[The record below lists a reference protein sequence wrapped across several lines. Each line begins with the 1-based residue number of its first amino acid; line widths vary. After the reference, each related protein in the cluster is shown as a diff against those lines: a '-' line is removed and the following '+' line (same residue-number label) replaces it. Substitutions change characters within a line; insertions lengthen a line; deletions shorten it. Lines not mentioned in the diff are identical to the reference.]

1 MDGWQRFSKTSLLDK
16 KEFYSNLT
24 KDITETD
31 FKHVERV
38 WEDFRIQNLG
48 KYHD

>member
-24 KDITETD
+24 KDIRETD
-31 FKHVERV
+31 FKHAERV